1 MFPADEDNVDDAH
14 HRIPGIPGRHRAPVL
29 DNPRAAMEALDL
41 LVRAEDSDSSD
52 VKSSSLVILVGGDA
66 RDLGVQVGQVVRG
79 GGLVSPGPGG
89 EGGVVLGAQQEAGA
103 GPRAELPGV
112 EDRSHHHHLLL
123 RPGLR
128 AVIVIAAGLYE
139 ADAAVPGGGN
149 SLASPLQSLSKSA
162 KINPTQMMF
171 CCYMCH

>member
-1 MFPADEDNVDDAH
+1 M
-14 HRIPGIPGRHRAPVL
+14 ILI
-29 DNPRAAMEALDL
+29 
-41 LVRAEDSDSSD
+41 
-52 VKSSSLVILVGGDA
+52 ILVGGDA
-66 RDLGVQVGQVVRG
+66 RDLGVRSGQVVRG
-79 GGLVSPGPGG
+79 AGLAGLVSPGPGG

-162 KINPTQMMF
+162 KMNLIQMRF
-171 CCYMCH
+171 RCYMCHQLSWPTQELYSFSYSTEHQNGHNSHTQSHLYLERRFQ

>member
-1 MFPADEDNVDDAH
+1 M
-14 HRIPGIPGRHRAPVL
+14 ILI
-29 DNPRAAMEALDL
+29 
-41 LVRAEDSDSSD
+41 
-52 VKSSSLVILVGGDA
+52 ILVGGDA
-66 RDLGVQVGQVVRG
+66 RDLGVRSIQVVRG
-79 GGLVSPGPGG
+79 AGLVSPGPGG

-128 AVIVIAAGLYE
+128 AVIVIAAGLGE

-162 KINPTQMMF
+162 KINLIQMMF
-171 CCYMCH
+171 RCYMCHQLSWPTQELYSFSFSTEHQNGHNSHTQSHLYQERRFQ

>member
-1 MFPADEDNVDDAH
+1 MFPADEDNVDDAHH

-103 GPRAELPGV
+103 GPRTELPVV
-112 EDRSHHHHLLL
+112 EDRSHPTPPRPATSACL
-123 RPGLR
+123 RQSR
-128 AVIVIAAGLYE
+128 AAAGP
-139 ADAAVPGGGN
+139 AACPAETP
-149 SLASPLQSLSKSA
+149 SHCK
-162 KINPTQMMF
+162 
-171 CCYMCH
+171 

>member
-1 MFPADEDNVDDAH
+1 M
-14 HRIPGIPGRHRAPVL
+14 I
-29 DNPRAAMEALDL
+29 
-41 LVRAEDSDSSD
+41 
-52 VKSSSLVILVGGDA
+52 LVILVGGDA
-66 RDLGVQVGQVVRG
+66 RDLGVRSIQVVRG
-79 GGLVSPGPGG
+79 AGLAGLVSPGPGG

>member
-1 MFPADEDNVDDAH
+1 MTC
-14 HRIPGIPGRHRAPVL
+14 
-29 DNPRAAMEALDL
+29 
-41 LVRAEDSDSSD
+41 
-52 VKSSSLVILVGGDA
+52 
-66 RDLGVQVGQVVRG
+66 
-79 GGLVSPGPGG
+79 
-89 EGGVVLGAQQEAGA
+89 LGAQQEAGA

-112 EDRSHHHHLLL
+112 EDRSHL

-171 CCYMCH
+171 RCYMCHQLSWPTQELYSFSFSTEHQNGHNSHTQSHLYQERRFQ

>member
-1 MFPADEDNVDDAH
+1 M
-14 HRIPGIPGRHRAPVL
+14 I
-29 DNPRAAMEALDL
+29 
-41 LVRAEDSDSSD
+41 
-52 VKSSSLVILVGGDA
+52 LVILVGGDA
-66 RDLGVQVGQVVRG
+66 RDLGVRSIQVVRG
-79 GGLVSPGPGG
+79 AGLPGLVSPGPGG

-112 EDRSHHHHLLL
+112 EDRSHHHLLL

-128 AVIVIAAGLYE
+128 AVIVIAAGLGE

>member
-1 MFPADEDNVDDAH
+1 
-14 HRIPGIPGRHRAPVL
+14 
-29 DNPRAAMEALDL
+29 MEALDL

-103 GPRAELPGV
+103 GPRTELPVV
-112 EDRSHHHHLLL
+112 EDRSL
-123 RPGLR
+123 RQSR
-128 AVIVIAAGLYE
+128 AAAGP
-139 ADAAVPGGGN
+139 AACPAETP
-149 SLASPLQSLSKSA
+149 SHCK
-162 KINPTQMMF
+162 
-171 CCYMCH
+171 

>member
-1 MFPADEDNVDDAH
+1 M
-14 HRIPGIPGRHRAPVL
+14 ILI
-29 DNPRAAMEALDL
+29 
-41 LVRAEDSDSSD
+41 
-52 VKSSSLVILVGGDA
+52 ILVGGDA
-66 RDLGVQVGQVVRG
+66 RDLGVRSIQVVRG
-79 GGLVSPGPGG
+79 AGLVSPGPGG

-112 EDRSHHHHLLL
+112 EDRSHL

-128 AVIVIAAGLYE
+128 AVIVIAAGLGE

-162 KINPTQMMF
+162 KINLIQMMF
-171 CCYMCH
+171 RCYMCHQLSWPTQELYSFSFSTEHQNGHNSHTQSHLYQERRFQ

>member
-1 MFPADEDNVDDAH
+1 M
-14 HRIPGIPGRHRAPVL
+14 I
-29 DNPRAAMEALDL
+29 
-41 LVRAEDSDSSD
+41 
-52 VKSSSLVILVGGDA
+52 LVILVGGDA
-66 RDLGVQVGQVVRG
+66 RDLGVRSGQVVRG
-79 GGLVSPGPGG
+79 AGLAGLVSPGAGG
-89 EGGVVLGAQQEAGA
+89 EGGVVHGAQQEAGA

-112 EDRSHHHHLLL
+112 EDRSHHHHLLLL

-162 KINPTQMMF
+162 KINPIQMMF
-171 CCYMCH
+171 LCFMYHQLSWPAQNSFLLNRTPKWSE

>member
-1 MFPADEDNVDDAH
+1 M
-14 HRIPGIPGRHRAPVL
+14 I
-29 DNPRAAMEALDL
+29 
-41 LVRAEDSDSSD
+41 
-52 VKSSSLVILVGGDA
+52 LVILVGGDA
-66 RDLGVQVGQVVRG
+66 RDLGVRSGQVVRG
-79 GGLVSPGPGG
+79 AGLAGLVSPGPGG

-123 RPGLR
+123 CPGLR

-162 KINPTQMMF
+162 KINPIQMMF
-171 CCYMCH
+171 LCFMYHQLSWPAQNSFLLHRTPKWSE

>member
-1 MFPADEDNVDDAH
+1 MFPADEDNVDDAHH

-66 RDLGVQVGQVVRG
+66 RHLGVQVGQVVRG

-103 GPRAELPGV
+103 GPRTELPVV
-112 EDRSHHHHLLL
+112 EDRSHPTPPHYELGHVGLPPPE
-123 RPGLR
+123 PGCCR
-128 AVIVIAAGLYE
+128 AR
-139 ADAAVPGGGN
+139 
-149 SLASPLQSLSKSA
+149 SLSGRDS
-162 KINPTQMMF
+162 ISLQIVLVEI
-171 CCYMCH
+171 

>member
-1 MFPADEDNVDDAH
+1 
-14 HRIPGIPGRHRAPVL
+14 
-29 DNPRAAMEALDL
+29 MEALDL

-66 RDLGVQVGQVVRG
+66 RDLGVQVVQVVRG

-112 EDRSHHHHLLL
+112 EDRSHL

-139 ADAAVPGGGN
+139 ADAAVPGGVN

-162 KINPTQMMF
+162 KINPFQMMF
-171 CCYMCH
+171 LCFMYHQLSWPAQNSFLLNRTPKWSE

>member
-1 MFPADEDNVDDAH
+1 M
-14 HRIPGIPGRHRAPVL
+14 I
-29 DNPRAAMEALDL
+29 
-41 LVRAEDSDSSD
+41 
-52 VKSSSLVILVGGDA
+52 LVILVGGDA
-66 RDLGVQVGQVVRG
+66 RDLGVRSGQVVRG
-79 GGLVSPGPGG
+79 AGLAGLVSPGPGG
-89 EGGVVLGAQQEAGA
+89 EGGVVHGAQQEAGA
-103 GPRAELPGV
+103 GARAELPGV

-162 KINPTQMMF
+162 KINPIQMMF
-171 CCYMCH
+171 LCFMYHQLSWPAQNSFLLNRTPKWSV

>member
-1 MFPADEDNVDDAH
+1 M
-14 HRIPGIPGRHRAPVL
+14 I
-29 DNPRAAMEALDL
+29 
-41 LVRAEDSDSSD
+41 
-52 VKSSSLVILVGGDA
+52 LVILVGGDA
-66 RDLGVQVGQVVRG
+66 RDLGVRSGQVVRG
-79 GGLVSPGPGG
+79 AGLAGLVSPGPGG

-112 EDRSHHHHLLL
+112 EDRSHHHLLLL

-128 AVIVIAAGLYE
+128 AVIVIAAGLGE

-162 KINPTQMMF
+162 KINPIQMMF
-171 CCYMCH
+171 LCFMYHQLSWPAQNSFLLHRTPKWSE

>member
-1 MFPADEDNVDDAH
+1 M
-14 HRIPGIPGRHRAPVL
+14 I
-29 DNPRAAMEALDL
+29 
-41 LVRAEDSDSSD
+41 
-52 VKSSSLVILVGGDA
+52 LVILVGGDA
-66 RDLGVQVGQVVRG
+66 RDLGVRSGQVVRG
-79 GGLVSPGPGG
+79 AGLAGLVSLGPGG

-112 EDRSHHHHLLL
+112 EDRSHL

-128 AVIVIAAGLYE
+128 AVIVIAAGLGE

-162 KINPTQMMF
+162 KINPIQMMF
-171 CCYMCH
+171 LCFMYHQLSWSAQNSFLLHRTPKWSE